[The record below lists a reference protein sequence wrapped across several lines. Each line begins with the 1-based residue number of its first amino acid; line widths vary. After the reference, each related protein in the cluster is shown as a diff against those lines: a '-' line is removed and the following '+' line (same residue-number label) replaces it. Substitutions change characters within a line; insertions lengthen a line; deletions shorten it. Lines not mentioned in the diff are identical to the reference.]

1 MYKVLLVDD
10 DRVNCDLIQML
21 LELDGFE
28 VVVTPTLE
36 QARQNLN
43 PAVDA
48 VVLDR
53 NLGQDANGIDLLKE
67 IRAGQTKA
75 KPNLVAIVASGD
87 DRREEEALEAGA
99 NKFMLKPFSPSDL
112 SEDLL
117 ALIAAAGK

>member
-36 QARQNLN
+36 QARQNLS

-112 SEDLL
+112 SDDLQ
-117 ALIAAAGK
+117 ALIAAASQ

>member
-21 LELDGFE
+21 LELDGFD

-117 ALIAAAGK
+117 ALIAATGK